1 MKTREYFRKLQILLA
16 LALGTLPAP
25 LLLFAYLCP
34 QGLRWAPVYALAFLI
49 LSTIGL
55 LTPGKWR
62 LIWAIPVTLGLGVLC
77 FLLIPEGKWLPVMAS
92 WLLYGFLLLWS
103 LQLGSWERNDELPP
117 LGSLA
122 LLGIQLFGQFL
133 LFTDS
138 LKPQPILEPIRWVLK
153 GSFLGY
159 LLLTVLGLNRG
170 SMNGASGEKRPITQ
184 VMRRKNVWM
193 TLGMFGLALAASYIP
208 YIYEWIRKAVI
219 WAVAAILWLLSRLL
233 PNQGGE
239 DAAGGG
245 GGFEGFPSAEE
256 TEPSLFME
264 ILEMVLMVLA
274 AIALLAIVGW
284 LLYKLFRLAQKLL
297 RMLWGALERYGAA
310 VSEDYID
317 EITDTRET
325 GDASRSR
332 SRFGASKPK
341 APKGGTP
348 GERVRYRYK
357 LLLWK
362 HPEWNRGAT
371 AREKLPPDAAD
382 IYERARY
389 SPHPV
394 TEEEAEAFQ
403 KSERIH

>member
-1 MKTREYFRKLQILLA
+1 
-16 LALGTLPAP
+16 
-25 LLLFAYLCP
+25 
-34 QGLRWAPVYALAFLI
+34 
-49 LSTIGL
+49 
-55 LTPGKWR
+55 
-62 LIWAIPVTLGLGVLC
+62 
-77 FLLIPEGKWLPVMAS
+77 
-92 WLLYGFLLLWS
+92 
-103 LQLGSWERNDELPP
+103 
-117 LGSLA
+117 
-122 LLGIQLFGQFL
+122 
-133 LFTDS
+133 
-138 LKPQPILEPIRWVLK
+138 
-153 GSFLGY
+153 
-159 LLLTVLGLNRG
+159 
-170 SMNGASGEKRPITQ
+170 
-184 VMRRKNVWM
+184 
-193 TLGMFGLALAASYIP
+193 
-208 YIYEWIRKAVI
+208 
-219 WAVAAILWLLSRLL
+219 
-233 PNQGGE
+233 
-239 DAAGGG
+239 
-245 GGFEGFPSAEE
+245 
-256 TEPSLFME
+256 
-264 ILEMVLMVLA
+264 
-274 AIALLAIVGW
+274 
-284 LLYKLFRLAQKLL
+284 
-297 RMLWGALERYGAA
+297 MLWGALERYGAA